1 MQEMCKLK
9 IKKVS
14 WLEKIEGILY
24 KMNEYKFPPITLLN
38 SVKSDNENVE
48 KVEYSAK
55 KLQNTLYS
63 LGINAKVQ
71 NVLIGPT
78 FITYQIKLGIGVR
91 VNKIKSLK
99 DDLALSL
106 EFKVHIYL
114 KKKLKML
121 LNF

>member
-1 MQEMCKLK
+1 
-9 IKKVS
+9 
-14 WLEKIEGILY
+14 
-24 KMNEYKFPPITLLN
+24 MNEYKFPPITLLN

-55 KLQNTLYS
+55 KLQNTL
-63 LGINAKVQ
+63 
-71 NVLIGPT
+71 IGPT
-78 FITYQIKLGIGVR
+78 FITYQIKLSIGVR

>member
-1 MQEMCKLK
+1 
-9 IKKVS
+9 
-14 WLEKIEGILY
+14 
-24 KMNEYKFPPITLLN
+24 MNEYKFPPITLLN

-63 LGINAKVQ
+63 LEINAKVQ